1 MAYVDE
7 NLNDPTLYFET
18 LLWTG
23 DGSSPRTLSGLDFQP
38 DLVWGHRRDDDAGH
52 NLFDSVRTAGSDKNL
67 QTNGNG
73 AEGGGLPGTY
83 GYLSAFTSDG
93 FTVTQGSNTDGGA
106 YWNINTGTYSTWNW
120 KESATAGFDIVA
132 YTGNGTAD
140 TSISHSLSA
149 IPKMMIIKNRS
160 GAHAWM
166 VYHES
171 LGYNSGTIPR
181 FLQINNTNAQNNGG
195 SGDFPAPPTSSVFKV
210 GSYDTMNKNTD
221 SIIAYL
227 WSEKQG
233 FSKFGAYTGNG
244 ADDGIYV
251 HLGFSPAWIMIKSA
265 SASNSYTS
273 WVIYDNKRKN
283 FNQNDGDNSN
293 PLYANKSAKEGE
305 RGNGSTDISGNACAI
320 DFLSNGFK
328 CRDNANEINTSGDKY
343 VYMAFA
349 EQPFVNSNGVPAN
362 AR

>member
-149 IPKMMIIKNRS
+149 IPKMMLLKNRS
-160 GAHAWM
+160 GSHAWM

-210 GSYDTMNKNTD
+210 GNYDTMNKSGD
-221 SIIAYL
+221 SITAFC
-227 WSEKQG
+227 WAEKQG
-233 FSKFGAYTGNG
+233 FSKFGSYKGNGNANGTFVYTG
-244 ADDGIYV
+244 
-251 HLGFSPAWIMIKSA
+251 FRPAMVIIK
-265 SASNSYTS
+265 TS
-273 WVIYDNKRKN
+273 TYGSQNWNLYDNKRDTGN
-283 FNQNDGDNSN
+283 VTEVELNPNDTGGDDS
-293 PLYANKSAKEGE
+293 
-305 RGNGSTDISGNACAI
+305 SGNKI
-320 DFLSNGFK
+320 DMLSNGFK
-328 CRDNANEINTSGDKY
+328 CRVSYDATNRSGETY
-343 VYMAFA
+343 IYMAWA
-349 EQPFVNSNGVPAN
+349 EAPFVNSNGVPCN